1 MFRIIGLRSTERRLI
16 SDVRLDPPHSVG
28 FASEDK
34 PCYAKTVAQE
44 NPLKPEWASRLPL
57 SRTHLGLRPPVRQF
71 IHREDRWA
79 VGSWNE
85 PNKRPEATAQERRCA
100 ESESLDRVHGYSA
113 PCLIR
118 DVLRCRIRPRIFP
131 IQRNRKSDTYP
142 GVAESGY
149 LHCDKR
155 SIWLPVESDNPSKGR
170 RTSGFIQRD
179 WSLSFVAHGELD

>member
-1 MFRIIGLRSTERRLI
+1 MSGVPTWVIRS
-16 SDVRLDPPHSVG
+16 VRLDPPHSVG

-118 DVLRCRIRPRIFP
+118 DV
-131 IQRNRKSDTYP
+131 QRKTP
-142 GVAESGY
+142 T
-149 LHCDKR
+149 
-155 SIWLPVESDNPSKGR
+155 P
-170 RTSGFIQRD
+170 
-179 WSLSFVAHGELD
+179 